1 MVLNEIARTGSIDLT
16 PSLKKKYKGHRESLR
31 VKMGTA
37 SDSKTRARSS
47 SRRGGI
53 EQLWRLHPVD
63 VAGMD
68 VDEATLP
75 QAPPPEEA
83 TCSGDLEVEGELE
96 EAQAAAVRNRARAA
110 FASALAGSP
119 EDAAELGTGKPFPGS
134 TKKPLGLAKRPM
146 SLTKSTRPPRPGPL
160 RPLVQTRA

>member
-1 MVLNEIARTGSIDLT
+1 M
-16 PSLKKKYKGHRESLR
+16 
-31 VKMGTA
+31 
-37 SDSKTRARSS
+37 
-47 SRRGGI
+47 
-53 EQLWRLHPVD
+53 WRLHPVD

-68 VDEATLP
+68 VDDAALP

-83 TCSGDLEVEGELE
+83 TGSGDLEVEGELE
-96 EAQAAAVRNRARAA
+96 EAQAAAVRNRVRAA
-110 FASALAGSP
+110 FASALAGAP

-134 TKKPLGLAKRPM
+134 TKKPLGLAKRPL